1 MLWYVR
7 ISELRDVWLFA
18 FNLVKLLLCI
28 DKETEGASAH
38 NLENQ
43 HTGDHNPALL
53 DLSPRIVH

>member
-1 MLWYVR
+1 MFGCLLL
-7 ISELRDVWLFA
+7 I
-18 FNLVKLLLCI
+18 KLLLCI

-43 HTGDHNPALL
+43 HMGDHNPALL